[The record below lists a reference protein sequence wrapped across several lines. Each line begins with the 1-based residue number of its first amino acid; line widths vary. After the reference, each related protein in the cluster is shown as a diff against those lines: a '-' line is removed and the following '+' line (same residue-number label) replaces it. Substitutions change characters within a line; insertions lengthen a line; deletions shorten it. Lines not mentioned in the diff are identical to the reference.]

1 MNRFDNDPVPVLVQE
16 AVGEVRAAQAAVRGA
31 VEKRVAEHRA
41 GGSET
46 KTKKSAATRKR
57 IMDAASGLMRERGSV
72 DFQMNEVP
80 DRCNMSKGALYYY
93 FSDREELVQAVF
105 AEVFDETIEALEATC
120 DQAETGREAIRLLC
134 AEIVRRLDAGG
145 PFTLAISNEMA
156 VSRDKALTVASE
168 RLGRI
173 VKLVSTQFTRAKS
186 EGIIREDVDARL
198 AATHVV
204 GGFLL
209 ASVAALDLGYDD
221 DREGMVSALV
231 QLSLRGLGTEGA
243 VL

>member
-1 MNRFDNDPVPVLVQE
+1 M
-16 AVGEVRAAQAAVRGA
+16 
-31 VEKRVAEHRA
+31 
-41 GGSET
+41 
-46 KTKKSAATRKR
+46 
-57 IMDAASGLMRERGSV
+57 SGLILPFALGKDFSKLFCITIVIAVFVHYVFSILQITEKDPLTGLLNRQAFYAYDRFSCSERGSV
-72 DFQMNEVP
+72 DFQMNEVS